1 MRPQS
6 RLLYVRARY
15 TALVV
20 RSLRMARR
28 PTDWFTVDQLI
39 IRTCCQ
45 VPYNQQILFTCLIYA
60 TGVWQPVLA
69 FICEVTRWTVARTT
83 RSKVS
88 CSLETSMSVLVL
100 LGYVPDAAT
109 CTIPK
114 GRRPWSRLVMG
125 RCRSFASV
133 SVGFHFSVFNSV
145 FFLKTVLHCIRYR
158 CFKILRGW
166 LKKVSCWF

>member
-1 MRPQS
+1 MRPQG
-6 RLLYVRARY
+6 RLLYVCARY

-88 CSLETSMSVLVL
+88 CSLETSMSVLVI

-133 SVGFHFSVFNSV
+133 SVGFHLSVFNSV
-145 FFLKTVLHCIRYR
+145 FFWRRFCTAFGIGVSKYR
-158 CFKILRGW
+158 EGGS
-166 LKKVSCWF
+166 KK